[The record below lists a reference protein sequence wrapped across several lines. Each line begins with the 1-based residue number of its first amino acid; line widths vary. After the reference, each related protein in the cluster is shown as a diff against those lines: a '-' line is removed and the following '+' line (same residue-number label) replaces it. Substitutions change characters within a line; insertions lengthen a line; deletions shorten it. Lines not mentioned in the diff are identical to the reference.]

1 MLKTLTRI
9 YSWFNFC
16 FKSLASIFK
25 IIFLSKNSKDFRNL
39 KKINNDILILGN
51 GPSLKPFIEENIEK
65 ISKYDIIAVNH
76 FAISE
81 HYTELKPKFYIA
93 IAFDLFL
100 DNVMPHFIEASNKL
114 FNAIADKTDWELNF
128 FISSAAK
135 NHLRWQQIL
144 AKNKNIEII
153 YLNLTPIEG
162 FRSFVFRNFNKAKGM
177 PRPHNVMVPAIFIAI
192 KLTNKNVFLSGVDHS
207 WLRELHVDNDNKV
220 LFYNQHFYDKDIK
233 AKQFDYSGQRYMK
246 LHEILNTMSKAFES
260 YHILQEYAEYKQ
272 IKIINL
278 TQNSYIDAFEKADFN
293 EL

>member
-1 MLKTLTRI
+1 
-9 YSWFNFC
+9 
-16 FKSLASIFK
+16 
-25 IIFLSKNSKDFRNL
+25 
-39 KKINNDILILGN
+39 
-51 GPSLKPFIEENIEK
+51 
-65 ISKYDIIAVNH
+65 
-76 FAISE
+76 
-81 HYTELKPKFYIA
+81 
-93 IAFDLFL
+93 
-100 DNVMPHFIEASNKL
+100 
-114 FNAIADKTDWELNF
+114 
-128 FISSAAK
+128 
-135 NHLRWQQIL
+135 
-144 AKNKNIEII
+144 
-153 YLNLTPIEG
+153 
-162 FRSFVFRNFNKAKGM
+162 M